1 MLRQLLYEL
10 IKASGAIFVAALVT
24 LAQHLFNIDDIDTSL
39 FIIYSILIMIY
50 FDVNR
55 GNKKGNLFDTQP
67 PCRVWVSSSRLKC
80 GFNGNFDG
88 PSSAVDYAWY
98 VWVKGY
104 KGETVIKWFN

>member
-55 GNKKGNLFDTQP
+55 GNKKGNEQ
-67 PCRVWVSSSRLKC
+67 RLGRKQKEH
-80 GFNGNFDG
+80 
-88 PSSAVDYAWY
+88 VRHHRR
-98 VWVKGY
+98 K
-104 KGETVIKWFN
+104 